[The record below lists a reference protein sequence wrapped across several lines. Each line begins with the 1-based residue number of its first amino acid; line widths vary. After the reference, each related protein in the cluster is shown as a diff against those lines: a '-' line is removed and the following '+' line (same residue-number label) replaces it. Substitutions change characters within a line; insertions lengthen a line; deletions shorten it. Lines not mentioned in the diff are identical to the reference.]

1 MQIFFKYLLIVLFLL
16 SSSIIAKSNAPVRA
30 KNGMVV
36 SASDIASMVG
46 VDILKKGGNAIDAAV
61 ATGFALAVTYPQ
73 AGNIGGGG
81 FMVIHLADGTNTTI
95 DYREKA
101 PQTAYRDMFLDKD
114 DNFDLKKSTE
124 GWASSGVP
132 GSVAGMLYALEKYGT
147 MSREEIIKPA
157 LKLASGGFPISYRF
171 ADVLNNFK
179 NKFVEHEPTKRIFT
193 KEDEYFTEGELFVQ
207 KDLAKTLSLIK
218 QNGRDG
224 FYKGEVASLIVV
236 QSEVNGGYIT
246 LKDLANYSPVERTP
260 IIGDYRGNKII
271 SMGPPSSGGIA
282 LMEALNSLEN
292 FAFDKNSWGS
302 SEYIHTVSEVLK
314 YVYADRAEHLGDED
328 FYPVPKDWLIS
339 KVRGKEIA
347 ALVGERAIP
356 SDNISFATPPAKE
369 SDETTHYSVVD
380 LYGNAVSVTTTLNST
395 FGNKIVVEGTGFI
408 LNNEMDDF
416 SAKPGTP
423 NQFGLLGGEANS
435 IEPNKRMLSA
445 MTPTIVLNSD
455 DKPYI
460 VVGAPGGSTIITTVL
475 QIILNIIDFD
485 MDIQEAINRPRFHHQ
500 WKPERIDYEHLGM
513 TEDVK
518 ENLIKKGHF
527 IGKERTLGRAE
538 GIIIDYENNIIWG
551 ASDPRGYGQA
561 VGY

>member
-1 MQIFFKYLLIVLFLL
+1 MYITLFFFSYSVL
-16 SSSIIAKSNAPVRA
+16 AKSNAPVRA

-81 FMVIHLADGTNTTI
+81 FMVIHLMDGTNTTI

-101 PQTAYRDMFLDKD
+101 PQAAYRDMFLDED
-114 DNFDLKKSTE
+114 GNFDLKKSTE

-147 MSREEIIKPA
+147 MSREEIIMPA
-157 LKLASGGFPISYRF
+157 IKLASGGFPISYRF

-179 NKFVEHEPTKRIFT
+179 KSFTRYESTKRIFT
-193 KEDEYFTEGELFVQ
+193 KEDEYFTEGDLFVQ
-207 KDLAKTLSLIK
+207 KDLAHTLSLIK

-224 FYKGEVASLIVV
+224 FYKGEIANLISR
-236 QSEVNGGYIT
+236 QSKENGGFIT
-246 LKDLANYSPVERTP
+246 LDDLTNYFPVERTP
-260 IIGDYRGNKII
+260 ILGEYRGSKIV

-282 LMEALNSLEN
+282 LIEALNSLEN
-292 FAFDKNSWGS
+292 FSFDKETWGS
-302 SEYIHTVSEVLK
+302 SDYIHIVSEVLK

-328 FYPVPKDWLIS
+328 FYPVPKEWLTS
-339 KVRGKEIA
+339 KERGKEIA
-347 ALVGERAIP
+347 ALVEERAVP
-356 SDNISFATPPAKE
+356 SDSISHTTPPIME
-369 SDETTHYSVVD
+369 SEETTHYSVID

-395 FGNKIVVEGTGFI
+395 FGNKIVVEGAGFI

-416 SAKPGTP
+416 SAKPGIP
-423 NQFGLLGGEANS
+423 NQFGLLGGVANS

-445 MTPTIVLNSD
+445 MTPTIVLNSE

-460 VVGAPGGSTIITTVL
+460 IIGSPGGSTIITTVI

-518 ENLIKKGHF
+518 ANLIKKGHF

-538 GIIIDYENNIIWG
+538 GIIVDYENNIIWG
-551 ASDPRGYGQA
+551 ASDPRGYGEA